1 MPLNKVLKLHNLT
14 IAVTSVFQ
22 KDKKYY
28 PQAFLD
34 DCLYELWM
42 LESDRIDVWEKIDVN
57 KTKASKDCD
66 ICHYCFFSR

>member
-1 MPLNKVLKLHNLT
+1 MIICLKVLKLHNLT

-42 LESDRIDVWEKIDVN
+42 LESDRIDVWEKN
-57 KTKASKDCD
+57 WC
-66 ICHYCFFSR
+66 